1 MGYSNRFV
9 GKALGLGIV
18 GLALLLLGACND
30 QYVHVGER
38 WAALDQLAA
47 PTDAIVVQVSGPS
60 SGAVGDPVRFTV
72 TPRDNGYLWV
82 VQVDSQDR
90 VSLLFPNEV
99 EPDNQ
104 VTGGRERVIPGEG
117 YKLVLDKPTGV
128 HLLAFIVTSQED
140 GLARVLPPQVRDTL
154 QSGAGASASASVFQP
169 AGVVLDRGLRWGWYK
184 QVLKVE

>member
-1 MGYSNRFV
+1 MRHSGQYVRGNPLWLR
-9 GKALGLGIV
+9 II
-18 GLALLLLGACND
+18 GLALLLGACSD

-38 WAALDQLAA
+38 WAALDKLAA
-47 PTDAIVVQVSGPS
+47 PTDAIAVQVSGPN
-60 SGAVGDPVRFTV
+60 SGAVGDKVRFKV

-82 VQVDSQDR
+82 VQVDSQDQ
-90 VSLLFPNEV
+90 VSLLFPNEA

-140 GLARVLPPQVRDTL
+140 GLTQVLPVKVREVL
-154 QSGAGASASASVFQP
+154 QSDAGASASAFRP
-169 AGVVLDRGLRWGWYK
+169 AGVTLDRGLRWGWQK
-184 QVLKVE
+184 QVLKVN